1 MKLAYK
7 TAANGLEA
15 LQIFAE
21 QPSRFCCILM
31 GKSHLSICIH
41 ARQECWLT
49 RTCFPLDISMPVMDG
64 LEATRRIRELQKTR
78 HESRLFIFALTGLA
92 SASTQQEAF
101 ASGIDLYLTKP
112 IRLKQLDDVLKEKGL
127 KS

>member
-1 MKLAYK
+1 MD
-7 TAANGLEA
+7 
-15 LQIFAE
+15 
-21 QPSRFCCILM
+21 M
-31 GKSHLSICIH
+31 
-41 ARQECWLT
+41 
-49 RTCFPLDISMPVMDG
+49 MDG

-78 HESRLFIFALTGLA
+78 QESRLFIFALTGLA

-112 IRLKQLDDVLKEKGL
+112 IRLKQLADVLKEKGL

>member
-1 MKLAYK
+1 
-7 TAANGLEA
+7 
-15 LQIFAE
+15 
-21 QPSRFCCILM
+21 
-31 GKSHLSICIH
+31 
-41 ARQECWLT
+41 
-49 RTCFPLDISMPVMDG
+49 MPVMDG